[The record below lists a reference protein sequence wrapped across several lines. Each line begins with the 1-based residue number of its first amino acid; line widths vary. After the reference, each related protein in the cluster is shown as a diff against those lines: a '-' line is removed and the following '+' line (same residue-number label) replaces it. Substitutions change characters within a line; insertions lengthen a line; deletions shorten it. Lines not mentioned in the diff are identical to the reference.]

1 MQYHLLQPD
10 KTILILCSR
19 IVRIMQL
26 RTHQQQLAN
35 NEQAAKRACNA
46 HRIRQLRHFRG
57 TKACSEKPRAISVFC
72 VRQSYRNSFTIPQ

>member
-1 MQYHLLQPD
+1 
-10 KTILILCSR
+10 
-19 IVRIMQL
+19 MQL

-57 TKACSEKPRAISVFC
+57 TKACSEKPVQSACPVFDNRIGT
-72 VRQSYRNSFTIPQ
+72 VLPYRNKIMRFILEKV